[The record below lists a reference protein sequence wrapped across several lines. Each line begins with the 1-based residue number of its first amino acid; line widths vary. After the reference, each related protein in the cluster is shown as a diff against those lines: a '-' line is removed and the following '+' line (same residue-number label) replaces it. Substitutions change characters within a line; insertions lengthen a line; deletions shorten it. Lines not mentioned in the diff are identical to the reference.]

1 MNSSSE
7 HYKTL
12 LLFPPNYHPILI
24 HPSLPYL
31 TAYLRSKGHNVVQK
45 NLTPAAYRFL
55 MPQISSAIDGMRSWS
70 LYTTYPN
77 WFLYF
82 KQLIEK
88 AADQIEHKDREFKI
102 SRNTFNYIPRR
113 DSTHLDQVFLAVDER
128 EDNLFYG
135 FFKNKVMEYVREQNP
150 DLVGIGITDHKQ
162 LIPGVIL
169 AAMIKDNFPDI
180 KIVVGGHLITR
191 AEAVLTSD
199 KAKRLYDFVDY
210 LIFNE
215 GELPLE
221 MLISV
226 LSSNQGKIED
236 IPRLAYAEHGK
247 IINNHKGFPILD
259 LNELATPVFDGFIED
274 QWTPEPYVPI
284 GIYRGCWKG
293 AVCNFCDLNEIFS
306 GFAARRANLL
316 DKVPKRMRSL
326 DLLMQDI
333 TTLREAGIKYFSFT
347 DEWFPAGHLIKL
359 SEMLIAKGINDIQF
373 DWYGMIEPKYADA
386 ENCTKLYSAG
396 GRFVQFG
403 IESRS
408 EEILK
413 SMQKGYEKD
422 LAAKVLRATSD
433 AGIMNHIFIMVG
445 YPTSSIEEELLNAAF
460 IWENKEF
467 FHTEKTTRFRLSSLS
482 MLALDKQ
489 ESDKIGISRTS
500 REGDLAVNLFYQG
513 GKLSHSY
520 IEALR
525 LVLDELVRVRNDYAP
540 VMGEF
545 AYGQRLFIG
554 LERLKGM
561 KSKIGSPDEKV
572 RDALM
577 KIWRGLVGQDFA
589 EMRDDIYLRD
599 KKTPKKLEAFQKMKG
614 QPDDINHGPDWKA
627 EVRSFV
633 RQRFSGGFNG
643 LGELLEASCFIQGAY
658 LKSLKENCKSSQ
670 QTFKN

>member
-1 MNSSSE
+1 MKGTDKNF
-7 HYKTL
+7 KTL

-45 NLTPAAYRFL
+45 NLTPSAYKYL
-55 MPQISSAIDGMRSWS
+55 MPQLADAIDGMRFLE
-70 LYTTYPN
+70 LYTKYPGN
-77 WFLYF
+77 FLVL
-82 KQLIEK
+82 KKMIEE
-88 AADQIEHKDREFKI
+88 AASQVRHQDREFKI
-102 SRNTFNYIPRR
+102 LRNTFNYIPKR
-113 DSTHLDQVFLAVDER
+113 DSTHLDQVLLSIDER
-128 EDNLFYG
+128 QDNLFFG
-135 FFKNKVMEYVREQNP
+135 FFKEEVMNYVQAQNP

-169 AAMIKDNFPDI
+169 AAMIRENFPDV
-180 KIVVGGHLITR
+180 KIVAGGHLITR
-191 AEAVLTSD
+191 SEEVLTSE
-199 KAKRLYDFVDY
+199 KAKRLFDYIDY

-215 GELPLE
+215 GEIPLE
-221 MLISV
+221 MLVSV
-226 LSSNQGKIED
+226 LSKQQGNIED

-293 AVCNFCDLNEIFS
+293 NICSFCDLNEIFS

-316 DKVPKRMRSL
+316 DKVPKRMRMLESL
-326 DLLMQDI
+326 LRDI

-347 DEWFPAGHLIKL
+347 DEWFPAAHLLKL
-359 SEMLIAKGINDIQF
+359 SQMLIEKGIDDIKF
-373 DWYGMIEPKYADA
+373 DWYGMIESRYA
-386 ENCTKLYSAG
+386 EPETCSKIYQAG

-482 MLALDKQ
+482 RLALDKQ

-513 GKLSHSY
+513 GNLSHSY

-561 KSKIGSPDEKV
+561 KSKIGLPDEKV

-577 KIWRGLVGQDFA
+577 KIWRGLVDQDFA
-589 EMRDDIYLRD
+589 KMRDDIYLGD

-614 QPDDINHGPDWKA
+614 LPDDINQGPDWRA

-633 RQRFSGGFNG
+633 RQFYSGGFSG
-643 LGELLEASCFIQGAY
+643 LGDLIQVSYFIESAY
-658 LKSLKENCKSSQ
+658 RKSMEVNCKSSQ
-670 QTFKN
+670 QTFES